1 MQFRNLINKIGP
13 GVITAALVFGPGSLT
28 VNSKL
33 GAEFG
38 YALLWI
44 IPVATFFMMLFT
56 EMSSRVGLQLQQ
68 STLHTIGRTW
78 GRPLALLNGLG
89 IFLVASSFQAG
100 NAIGAGVAF
109 AELSGLPTTLWV
121 LVFTGLALGLLRFKS
136 FYNIL
141 EKIMLVLVALMLISF
156 LITAFAARPQLYSL
170 VGGLIPSLPEGSQL
184 LTFALIASS
193 FSIVGAFHQSYVI
206 QEKSKMEGVFSST
219 ETYTGILIL
228 GGISLL
234 VMICA
239 SGVLF
244 AVGKSISSPADLGLI
259 LEPLLGTWAK
269 DLFMIGLFSA
279 SFSSLIGNASLG
291 GTLLADTFHLGSK
304 LSEYKVRLMV
314 GLVIL
319 TGAGVALIFG
329 KLPIELIVF
338 AQAVTLFIAPL
349 IGVSLFALANNRR
362 LMQEKRNNW
371 LQNALGALGIGL
383 LIFLSV
389 QSFKVIFL

>member
-1 MQFRNLINKIGP
+1 MHLQNLINKIGP

-38 YALLWI
+38 YELLWV
-44 IPVATFFMMLFT
+44 IPVAVFFMMLFT
-56 EMSSRVGLQLQQ
+56 EMSSRVGLQLED
-68 STLHTIGRTW
+68 SALDAIGATW
-78 GRPLALLNGLG
+78 GRPLAVLNGLG

-109 AELSGLPTTLWV
+109 AELSGLSTTLWV
-121 LVFTGLALGLLRFKS
+121 LVFTGLALALLRFKS

-141 EKIMLVLVALMLISF
+141 EKVMLVLVAVMLVAF
-156 LITAFAARPQLYSL
+156 LITAIAVQPQLFSL
-170 VGGLIPSLPEGSQL
+170 LQGLTPNIPEGSQL

-206 QEKSKMEGVFSST
+206 QEKSKMSGVFSST

-228 GGISLL
+228 GGISCL

-244 AVGKSISSPADLGLI
+244 ASGSGINSPADLGLI

-319 TGAGVALIFG
+319 TGAGIALIFG
-329 KLPIELIVF
+329 KLPIELIIF
-338 AQAVTLFIAPL
+338 AQAITLFIAPL
-349 IGVSLFALANNRR
+349 IGISLFALANNRR
-362 LMQEKRNNW
+362 LMQEKRNNRI
-371 LQNALGALGIGL
+371 QNALGAFGIGIL
-383 LIFLSV
+383 LLLSV

>member
-1 MQFRNLINKIGP
+1 MSNLLNKIGP

-28 VNSKL
+28 VNAKL

-38 YALLWI
+38 YQLLWV
-44 IPVATFFMMLFT
+44 IPVAVFFMMLFT
-56 EMSSRVGLQLQQ
+56 EMSSRVGLQLKR
-68 STLHTIGRTW
+68 SALDTIGATW
-78 GRPLALLNGLG
+78 GRGLAILNGLG

-109 AELSGLPTTLWV
+109 AELSGLPTTWWV
-121 LVFTGLALGLLRFKS
+121 LIFTGLALALLRFNS

-141 EKIMLVLVALMLISF
+141 EKVMLVLVAVMLASF
-156 LITAFAARPQLYSL
+156 FITAIAAQPQLL
-170 VGGLIPSLPEGSQL
+170 RILKGLLPGLPEGSQL

-206 QEKSKMEGVFSST
+206 QEKSNTGGSFSST
-219 ETYTGILIL
+219 QTYTGILIL
-228 GGISLL
+228 GGISCL

-244 AVGKSISSPADLGLI
+244 TAGKGINSPADLGLI
-259 LEPLLGTWAK
+259 LEPLLGAWAK

-314 GLVIL
+314 GLVML
-319 TGAGVALIFG
+319 MGATVALVFG
-329 KLPIELIVF
+329 KLPIELIIF

-362 LMQEKRNNW
+362 LMQDKRNNRV
-371 LQNALGALGIGL
+371 QNLLGALGIGL
-383 LIFLSV
+383 LILLSV